1 MNTEHLTIHERR
13 DLLRILTIRRAAL
26 EAENPALMHCSEGAH
41 LELCER
47 IAALK
52 AEIDAPGSEA
62 KEAA

>member
-1 MNTEHLTIHERR
+1 MAELTRQEKI
-13 DLLRILTIRRAAL
+13 DLLRLLTIRRA
-26 EAENPALMHCSEGAH
+26 EMESDDPMLMLRTEGAH

-52 AEIDAPGSEA
+52 AEINAPM

>member
-1 MNTEHLTIHERR
+1 MDDMTR
-13 DLLRILTIRRAAL
+13 DEKLELLRVLTIRRAQL
-26 EAENPALMHCSEGAH
+26 EAEDPMLMLRTEGAH

-52 AEIDAPGSEA
+52 AEIDAPM

>member
-1 MNTEHLTIHERR
+1 MAELTRQEKI
-13 DLLRILTIRRAAL
+13 DLLRLLTIRRA
-26 EAENPALMHCSEGAH
+26 EMESDDPMLMLRTEGAH

-52 AEIDAPGSEA
+52 AEIDAPM